1 MMPLRL
7 RGRAEG
13 GGEANV
19 AFAGGAGEEQSGKS
33 CVTRPRPPRACLT
46 QPRRNPRLPSSR
58 AQSAREA
65 ALSSP
70 PRDQS
75 GRATTLDMGGGAR
88 RGREAEAPRRERGKS
103 CVRSG
108 GAAAAGVAG
117 AAPPERSPRRPSRM
131 VPLPGPAAAAA
142 SPRLL
147 LLPASVSPSSAA
159 AAVAA
164 PPPPPASAPSPP
176 RKRQRLAHLSPEE
189 KAMRRKLKNRVAA
202 QSARDRKK
210 ARMGELERQ
219 AVELEAENQKLLAE
233 NQLLR
238 ERTHS
243 LALENQELRLRLGLP
258 ALESSEGA
266 TRAAAAPA
274 PLGVK
279 VETPHPHKEEEEK
292 DEEEEEERDGTL
304 SPRSATGS
312 AESAAL
318 RLRVPLQQEQA
329 QPSPALGVQVD
340 PSIDVDTSD
349 SSDSESDLLLGLLDS
364 LDPDLFLGC
373 PGLDPSC
380 LEKQHQP
387 PPEAPPRGEAG
398 SLPAS
403 PGSPLG
409 AAPSQLEAINE
420 LIRFDHEYTKPFF
433 LELVRIEEVAASPAE
448 GAPLEPPVSVK
459 EEEPSEGL
467 FPQLGIS
474 HLLASDRWPA
484 GLLEAASD
492 SGYEGSSS
500 PFSDLASPLE
510 PEYTWEEAFAK
521 ELFPQLISV

>member
-46 QPRRNPRLPSSR
+46 QPRRNPRLF
-58 AQSAREA
+58 
-65 ALSSP
+65 
-70 PRDQS
+70 
-75 GRATTLDMGGGAR
+75 
-88 RGREAEAPRRERGKS
+88 
-103 CVRSG
+103 
-108 GAAAAGVAG
+108 
-117 AAPPERSPRRPSRM
+117 
-131 VPLPGPAAAAA
+131 
-142 SPRLL
+142 
-147 LLPASVSPSSAA
+147 PASL
-159 AAVAA
+159 
-164 PPPPPASAPSPP
+164 PPAPNRPP

-233 NQLLR
+233 NQLLW

-279 VETPHPHKEEEEK
+279 VETPHPHKEEEEEK

-318 RLRVPLQQEQA
+318 RTCSSAAGTGPAVACLGGAGGPLY
-329 QPSPALGVQVD
+329 L
-340 PSIDVDTSD
+340 DVDTSD

-409 AAPSQLEAINE
+409 ASPSQLEAINE

-433 LELVRIEEVAASPAE
+433 LELVRIEEAAASPAE
-448 GAPLEPPVSVK
+448 GSPLEPPVSVK